1 MVILQMVRGPMYFQ
15 AHTETNV
22 NNVEL
27 EKRPETYQ
35 YNEESSYKLPTPI
48 WLIDPLEAI
57 RQDCR

>member
-27 EKRPETYQ
+27 YIKVLFFTSIQ
-35 YNEESSYKLPTPI
+35 
-48 WLIDPLEAI
+48 LE
-57 RQDCR
+57 DVKCRLYHLM